1 MFIFKKDYEYKVC
14 EEDNFVSRIYTV
26 KSGHSYPCY
35 MKNGYWYIGDSDKY
49 NIMLIFSYEDCMK
62 YIKGFGD

>member
-1 MFIFKKDYEYKVC
+1 MKKL
-14 EEDNFVSRIYTV
+14 N
-26 KSGHSYPCY
+26 Y

-49 NIMLIFSYEDCMK
+49 NIVLIFNYEDCMK